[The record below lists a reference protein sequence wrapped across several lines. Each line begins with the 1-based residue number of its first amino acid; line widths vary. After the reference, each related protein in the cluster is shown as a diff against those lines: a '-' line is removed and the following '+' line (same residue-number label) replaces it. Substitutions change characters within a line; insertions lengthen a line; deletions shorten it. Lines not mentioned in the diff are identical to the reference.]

1 MALGIVT
8 AHVEGRPDHLPIP
21 LDTMHEFL
29 KEPLPRTH
37 PILCAWIESFALG
50 RVRFA
55 LVKVDAGRF
64 MLYTHRVHSCHASR
78 SSRWCCS

>member
-37 PILCAWIESFALG
+37 PVLCAWIESFALG

-55 LVKVDAGRF
+55 LVKVDGQQA
-64 MLYTHRVHSCHASR
+64 LQAESPQIHSKSL
-78 SSRWCCS
+78 